1 VRQTLLVERLY
12 VVLEVL
18 GWFCKLL
25 VVLGTCFDECVII
38 VEHLYLIS
46 GILKHEVKLYPIELV
61 NVSVDFAFS
70 WLIDLW

>member
-1 VRQTLLVERLY
+1 
-12 VVLEVL
+12 
-18 GWFCKLL
+18 L